1 MWPARSQA
9 LATRAPLFG
18 SRRGIA
24 VCLGLALSLF
34 PPGVLRSE
42 GAEPAAARVSALYD
56 ALLQTM
62 KQARQL
68 GLKGR
73 YDKLAPVLAKTY
85 DLPLMSR
92 IAVGQS
98 WDALAAPQRQSIV
111 NAFTRMTTA
120 TYASRFDGFS
130 GETLEVVR
138 TVDRPNGDKLVMTRI
153 VQSDGKILA
162 LNYLVRNT
170 GSDWK
175 VIDVYLNGTISE
187 LASRRAEFG
196 AILKS
201 GGPDALVASLNKQG
215 DKLLRGS

>member
-1 MWPARSQA
+1 MWPTHSRA
-9 LATRAPLFG
+9 LTTRAQSFR
-18 SRRGIA
+18 SRRGIGL
-24 VCLGLALSLF
+24 CLGFALSL
-34 PPGVLRSE
+34 VLSGTLHSE
-42 GAEPAAARVSALYD
+42 GVDPAAARVSALYD

-62 KQARQL
+62 KH
-68 GLKGR
+68 
-73 YDKLAPVLAKTY
+73 APVLAKTY

-98 WDALAAPQRQSIV
+98 WDALSAPQRQSIV

-130 GETLEVVR
+130 GETLEVVE
-138 TVDRPNGDKLVMTRI
+138 TVARPNGDKLVKTRI
-153 VQSDGKILA
+153 VQSNGKTVA

-170 GSDWK
+170 GTDWR

-196 AILKS
+196 SILKS

-215 DKLLRGS
+215 DKLLAGS

>member
-1 MWPARSQA
+1 MWPTHSRA
-9 LATRAPLFG
+9 LTTRAQSFR
-18 SRRGIA
+18 SRRGIGL
-24 VCLGLALSLF
+24 CLGFALSL
-34 PPGVLRSE
+34 VLSGTLHSE
-42 GAEPAAARVSALYD
+42 GIDPAAARVSTLYE

-62 KQARQL
+62 KQAKQL

-73 YDKLAPVLAKTY
+73 YGKLAPVLAKTY

-98 WDALAAPQRQSIV
+98 WDALSAPQRQSIV

-130 GETLEVVR
+130 GETLEVIQ
-138 TVDRPNGDKLVMTRI
+138 TVARPNGDKLVKTRI
-153 VQSDGKILA
+153 VQSNGKTVA

-170 GSDWK
+170 GTDWR

-187 LASRRAEFG
+187 LASRRAEFA

-201 GGPDALVASLNKQG
+201 GGPEALVASLNKRG
-215 DKLLRGS
+215 DKLLKGS

>member
-1 MWPARSQA
+1 MWPTRSKA
-9 LATRAPLFG
+9 LLTSAQSFG
-18 SRRGIA
+18 SWRGFA

-34 PPGVLRSE
+34 LPVALHGE
-42 GAEPAAARVSALYD
+42 GTDPAGARVGTLYN

-62 KQARQL
+62 KQAKQL
-68 GLKGR
+68 GVKGR

-92 IAVGQS
+92 IAVGPN
-98 WDALAAPQRQSIV
+98 WDALSTSQKQSIV
-111 NAFTRMTTA
+111 NAFTRMTIA
-120 TYASRFDGFS
+120 TYANRFDGFS
-130 GETLEVVR
+130 GETLEVLQ
-138 TVDRPNGDKLVMTRI
+138 TVDQPRGDKLVKTRI
-153 VQSDGKILA
+153 VQSDGKVLA

-170 GSDWK
+170 GSDWR

-201 GGPDALVASLNKQG
+201 GGPDALIASLNKQG
-215 DKLLRGS
+215 DKLLKGS

>member
-1 MWPARSQA
+1 
-9 LATRAPLFG
+9 
-18 SRRGIA
+18 
-24 VCLGLALSLF
+24 LSL
-34 PPGVLRSE
+34 VLSGTLHSE
-42 GAEPAAARVSALYD
+42 GIDPAAARVSTLYE
-56 ALLQTM
+56 ALLQMM
-62 KQARQL
+62 KQAKQL

-73 YDKLAPVLAKTY
+73 YGKLAPVLAKTY

-98 WDALAAPQRQSIV
+98 WDALSAPQRQSIV

-130 GETLEVVR
+130 GETLEVIQ
-138 TVDRPNGDKLVMTRI
+138 TVARPNGDKLVKTRI
-153 VQSDGKILA
+153 VQSNGKTVA

-170 GSDWK
+170 GTDWR

-196 AILKS
+196 SILKS

-215 DKLLRGS
+215 DKLLAGS